1 MKSRTMTYL
10 LLSIFMIFLADASVF
25 GEDYE
30 ALKGVQSVK
39 AIFDF
44 RIGNPESAV
53 VHLDLIQ
60 QTFKDKSIRNVTKD
74 PEFVVVFIGPSVKLV
89 STNTAGFSDKEKE
102 SLKRVAEILRAM
114 KKDGIRLEICM
125 FAAHFLGV
133 APATILPEIHQVGN
147 GWISLTGYQAK
158 GYSLVPAY

>member
-1 MKSRTMTYL
+1 MKSRTIQYL
-10 LLSIFMIFLADASVF
+10 VLSIFMIFLTGASVF

-30 ALKGVQSVK
+30 ALKGVQTAK

-60 QTFKDKSIRNVTKD
+60 QTFKDKGIRNVADK
-74 PEFVVVFIGPSVKLV
+74 PEFVIVFIGPAVKLV

-102 SLKRVAEILRAM
+102 SLMKIAAILREM
-114 KKDGIRLEICM
+114 KKDGIRLELCM

-147 GWISLTGYQAK
+147 GWISLIGYEAK
-158 GYSLVPAY
+158 GYSLVPVY